1 MTYTNEELLEMFTT
15 NAKNRPFKLSDNTV
29 DMYNKHIGYFLS
41 YIGNKNILTITR
53 KDVKGYML
61 SLKVSDSTYNLS
73 LSAIRTLYK
82 ILAYLL
88 DDEDVID
95 VTFGLVS
102 IRDAKTVH
110 KIPLNEVE
118 KSLMFKYC
126 KNSRDYAIMLTLL
139 SSGLRIHELISLT
152 LNDYANRDED
162 GKIHLTI
169 TKGSKER
176 DIWLNQ
182 NVCDAIDKYLLTRKD
197 TNCDNLFISNGG
209 VPMDRSCCSRTLKTI
224 ARRAGLSE
232 ERVCKISNHC
242 TRATKATDM
251 ANDGYDIQTI
261 ATVLGHSN
269 IQTTFNSYIK
279 MDESKIMRAFA

>member
-102 IRDAKTVH
+102 IRDVKNEH
-110 KIPLNEVE
+110 KIPLSEVE
-118 KSLMFKYC
+118 QELMLKYC
-126 KNSRDYAIMLTLL
+126 KNSRDYAIILTLL
-139 SSGLRIHELISLT
+139 SSGLRIHELIALT
-152 LNDYANRDED
+152 LKDYANRDED

-182 NVCDAIDKYLLTRKD
+182 SVCDAIDKYLLTRKD
-197 TNCDNLFISNGG
+197 TSYDNLFISNGG

-224 ARRAGLSE
+224 AKRAGLE
-232 ERVCKISNHC
+232 EDRIKKISNHC
-242 TRATKATDM
+242 TRKSFGTNL
-251 ANDGYDIQTI
+251 ANRGEDVQTI
-261 ATVLGHSN
+261 ATAMGHSN

>member
-118 KSLMFKYC
+118 KSLMLKYC
-126 KNSRDYAIMLTLL
+126 KNSRDYAIILNVRWKASFGVKLCTML
-139 SSGLRIHELISLT
+139 I
-152 LNDYANRDED
+152 
-162 GKIHLTI
+162 
-169 TKGSKER
+169 
-176 DIWLNQ
+176 
-182 NVCDAIDKYLLTRKD
+182 
-197 TNCDNLFISNGG
+197 
-209 VPMDRSCCSRTLKTI
+209 
-224 ARRAGLSE
+224 
-232 ERVCKISNHC
+232 
-242 TRATKATDM
+242 
-251 ANDGYDIQTI
+251 
-261 ATVLGHSN
+261 
-269 IQTTFNSYIK
+269 
-279 MDESKIMRAFA
+279 

>member
-102 IRDAKTVH
+102 IRDVKNEH
-110 KIPLNEVE
+110 KIPLSEVE
-118 KSLMFKYC
+118 QELMLKYC

-152 LNDYANRDED
+152 LNDYANRDQD

-197 TNCDNLFISNGG
+197 TNYDNLFISNGG

-224 ARRAGLSE
+224 AKRAGLE
-232 ERVCKISNHC
+232 EDRIKKISNHC
-242 TRATKATDM
+242 TRKSFGTNL
-251 ANDGYDIQTI
+251 ANRGEDVQTI
-261 ATVLGHSN
+261 ATAMGHSN